1 MRHAWLLVPLLAVSG
16 ASAGQTTSLL
26 RVTVTLQEP
35 GQPPAPVARHVIL
48 VSDNPATAEP
58 RRLTTSAAGMVE
70 VRLRPGSYTVESDRP
85 ARFLGKGYQW
95 TQYLDVVAGRDTE
108 LALTMENA
116 EVVPLTTT
124 AAEAG
129 GTEKPD
135 HDPYALLGKW
145 QKSIVAI
152 WSPTARATG
161 FVVDARGFI
170 ATDQR
175 SVGTATAVEVQ
186 VSPTVKIEGRVVI
199 SDPAQGAAIVWVDPS
214 VLGAAAGP
222 LTCGQ
227 LPPLNDD
234 QDIVAIVSPLR
245 GFVDTVEGAVS
256 GFSTRTVD
264 ADLRLDFGSAGGPVF
279 NEAGQVV
286 GLTSIQPDPDRPR
299 GTSVSIVRAAF
310 VCNAIAQAQER
321 VATVKPPTT
330 APLPLE
336 PTGATVPIAKSS
348 VAGAKIP
355 SPPVVESSDFDVALI
370 TPPMVQLALEKAGW
384 TGGVVGRSAEAAAV
398 VGKVTDFGGWSE
410 YFADPPPVLIV
421 RVTPR
426 FVEGFWKRLAR
437 EAARTQGADLPPFK
451 DFTSNF
457 LRMQALCGNEPAVPI
472 HPFVLE
478 HRVSDSQVVREGLY
492 VFDPQALAACHSVSL
507 ALYSEKSPQRPTT
520 VTIPAAVLARIKQDF
535 TF

>member
-1 MRHAWLLVPLLAVSG
+1 MRHAGLLALLLAVTG
-16 ASAGQTTSLL
+16 ASAGQATSLL

-35 GQPPAPVARHVIL
+35 GQPPVPVARHVLL
-48 VSDNPATAEP
+48 VSDNPATSEP
-58 RRLTTSAAGMVE
+58 RRLTTSAAGVVE
-70 VRLRPGSYTVESDRP
+70 LRLRPGSYTVESDRP

-95 TQYLDVVAGRDTE
+95 TQYIDIVAGRDTQ
-108 LALTMENA
+108 LALAIENA
-116 EVVPLTTT
+116 ESVPLTTT
-124 AAEAG
+124 ADSGAA
-129 GTEKPD
+129 EKPEY
-135 HDPYALLGKW
+135 DPYALLGKW
-145 QKSIVAI
+145 QKSIAAI

-175 SVGTATAVEVQ
+175 SVGTATTVEVQ
-186 VSPTVKIEGRVVI
+186 VSPTAKTEGRVVV
-199 SDPAQGAAIVWVDPS
+199 SDPAQGAAIVWVDPA
-214 VLGAAAGP
+214 VLGASTGP

-227 LPPLNDD
+227 PPPLNED

-245 GFVDTVEGAVS
+245 GFVDTVEGAIT

-279 NEAGQVV
+279 DEAGQVV
-286 GLTSIQPDPDRPR
+286 GLTSIQPDPERPR

-321 VATVKPPTT
+321 AATVEPPTAT
-330 APLPLE
+330 PLPVE
-336 PTGATVPIAKSS
+336 PPGATVPIAKSS

-370 TPPMVQLALEKAGW
+370 TPPMVHLALEKAGW
-384 TGGVVGRSAEAAAV
+384 TGGVVGRSAQAAAV

-426 FVEGFWKRLAR
+426 FVEGFWKRVAR
-437 EAARTQGADLPPFK
+437 EAARTQGAELPPLK

-457 LRMQALCGNEPAVPI
+457 LRMQALCGGEPVAPV

-478 HRVSDSQVVREGLY
+478 HQVSDSQVVREGLY
-492 VFDPQALAACHSVSL
+492 VFDPGSL
-507 ALYSEKSPQRPTT
+507 MTCTNLTLSLFSEKAPQRPTS
-520 VTIPAAVLARIKQDF
+520 VTISPALLARLKQDF